1 MYEVISVQDILRW
14 KEILDSMRIRDVY
27 YSSHYFLS
35 ALSLDPGEALM
46 FYYSDQD
53 GSIAYPFI
61 KRRIE
66 GKPSGYFDIT
76 TPFGY
81 GGPVVRGDG
90 NSDALV
96 ARFMEAFS
104 GYCRDEHIIAEYIRF
119 HPLLGNAAYFENHLK
134 LLPLYETYTI
144 DLKKAAESAGNSPI
158 STQQEQGI
166 VIRKLGTVRHM
177 FEFLVLYYGE
187 MRRREEADSYYFFT
201 QDYFEALVSNMG
213 PILHLFGAYRNQ
225 KLISA
230 SYILAEGDT
239 IYQHLDG
246 ALEGEE
252 KSEAAKTLLL
262 KIEEW
267 GADNN
272 MAFYHLGGDFK
283 MEGDNNL
290 PVKNKIANMQPSMF
304 YICEKI
310 HDASI
315 YRKLIVS
322 EEKDTVKRYRN
333 V

>member
-1 MYEVISVQDILRW
+1 MYEVISIQDILRW
-14 KEILDSMRIRDVY
+14 KEILGSMRIKDVHY
-27 YSSHYFLS
+27 TSHYFLS

-66 GKPSGYFDIT
+66 GEPPNYFDIT

-81 GGPVVRGDG
+81 GGPVVRGEGD
-90 NSDALV
+90 SDALV
-96 ARFMEAFS
+96 ARFLEAFS

-119 HPLLGNAAYFENHLK
+119 HPLLGNAAYFEKHLK
-134 LLPLYETYTI
+134 LLPLYETYTV
-144 DLKKAAESAGNSPI
+144 DLKRAAESAGGRHNS
-158 STQQEQGI
+158 SQEDQGI

-177 FEFLVLYYGE
+177 FEFLVLYYAE
-187 MRRREEADSYYFFT
+187 VRRREEADSYYFFT
-201 QDYFEALVSNMG
+201 QDYFEALVSNLG
-213 PILHLFGAYRNQ
+213 PILHLFGAYRGQ

-230 SYILAEGDT
+230 CYILAEGDT

-246 ALEGEE
+246 TLEGEE
-252 KSEAAKTLLL
+252 KSGTAKTLLL

-283 MEGDNNL
+283 MEGGKNL
-290 PVKNKIANMQPSMF
+290 PVKRKIANMQPSMF

-315 YRKLIVS
+315 YMELIVP
-322 EEKDTVKRYRN
+322 EETDTVKRYRN